1 MSEHSQSDL
10 LPLEAVPAALHEEL
24 TVACQKY
31 LEQPGVDSAA
41 PWPQGLEAADV
52 ARVWACSRFVA
63 RWCIQRPQAWGELA
77 GGGWLSTQPPQQP
90 VAERLREALAGCE
103 DDAAVMRELR
113 GLRNREMVRIAWRDI
128 AGVAELEVTLEDLSA
143 LADGCIDAA
152 LDYAHQH
159 LAQKYGEPRSRE
171 GEPQRLVVVGM
182 GKLGGRELNF
192 SSDIDLILAFPE
204 AGQTD
209 GARCLD
215 NEVFFTRVGQKL
227 VSLLNERTA
236 DGFVFRVDTRLRP
249 FGDSGPLVLSF
260 AGMEAYYETHGRAW
274 ERYAL
279 IKARPVAGDRE
290 QGEVLMSL
298 LRPFVYRR
306 YLDYGSIESL
316 RELKQMIERE
326 VKRKGLEHNIK
337 LGRGGI
343 REVEFVGQVF
353 QLIRGGHDRGMQIRR
368 IIPVIQRLGERGL
381 LAPHMVRHLDAA
393 YRFLRVVENRL
404 QQLDDQQV
412 HELPDDPLE
421 QTRLAYAADCENWE
435 ELSRRLR
442 VHREHV
448 AQEFS
453 QVFESPQTEEDN
465 GEDQEL
471 LSLWEQSLD
480 EERALE
486 VLAET
491 GMEAPAEALRRLQ
504 ALHDGGLYRNLT
516 ETARGRLARLMPLL
530 IGAAGA
536 TRWPDRALERLL
548 GIIESIARRSNY
560 LMLLAENPMTLSQLS
575 RLVSASPWIAAQ
587 IARYPVLLDE
597 LLDARTLY
605 QPPEREALGEE
616 LDELLANC
624 EDLEEQMDMLRRFR
638 GASVLRVAAA
648 DVVGNMPLMRVS
660 DYLTEI
666 AEVILERVLT
676 LAWQQVSERYG
687 EPWCRD
693 GDELRPARFAIIGYG
708 KLGGLELGYGSDLD
722 LVFLHDSQGE
732 AQMTRGAREVDNP
745 VFFARLAQRL
755 VHLLSTPTAAGVVY
769 ETDLRLRPSGD
780 AGMLVNSVESF
791 RDYQLQKAWTWEHQ
805 ALVRARVVGGDE
817 FIAEDFAGVR
827 AEVLAQ
833 TRDVAELRREV
844 REMRERMRSNL
855 DRSVEELFD
864 LKQGAGGIA
873 DIEFVVQYGVLAWA
887 KKYPAV
893 LEVTDNIRLLET
905 FAGHD
910 LLPRDDCAFLI
921 RAYRAYRSRLHECSL
936 QEAPEQVSVAEM
948 EDFREGV
955 SRIWRE
961 LLEAE

>member
-1 MSEHSQSDL
+1 MSGDNQPHR
-10 LPLEAVPAALHEEL
+10 LPLEDVPEALHEEL
-24 TVACQKY
+24 RVACDHY
-31 LEQPGVDSAA
+31 LEQPGVDASA
-41 PWPQGLEAADV
+41 PWPQGLSAATV
-52 ARVWACSRFVA
+52 ARVWASSRFVA
-63 RWCIQRPQAWGELA
+63 RWCVQHPDAWHELA
-77 GGGWLSTQPPQQP
+77 AGGWLSAQAPEQP
-90 VAERLREALAGCE
+90 VSERLRAALADCE
-103 DDAAVMRELR
+103 DDTAVMRALR
-113 GLRNREMVRIAWRDI
+113 VLRNREMVRIAWRDI
-128 AGVAELEVTLEDLSA
+128 AGEAPLEATLEDLSA

-152 LDYAHQH
+152 LAWAHEV
-159 LAQKYGEPRSRE
+159 LAQKHGQPRSRD
-171 GEPQRLVVVGM
+171 GEPQQLVVVGM

-204 AGQTD
+204 AGETD
-209 GARCLD
+209 GERCLD
-215 NEVFFTRVGQKL
+215 NEVFFTRVGRKL

-279 IKARPVAGDRE
+279 IKARPVAGDLE
-290 QGEVLMSL
+290 QGEVLMTL

-326 VKRKGLEHNIK
+326 VRRKGLEHNIK
-337 LGRGGI
+337 LGSGGI

-381 LAPHMVRHLDAA
+381 LAPHMVQHLDAA

-412 HELPDDPLE
+412 HELPDDPVE
-421 QTRLAYAADCENWE
+421 QTRLAYAAGCKSWD
-435 ELSRRLR
+435 ELSRQLR
-442 VHREHV
+442 VHRQHV
-448 AQEFS
+448 SQEFS

-465 GEDQEL
+465 GEDQDL
-471 LSLWEQSLD
+471 LALWEQSLD
-480 EERALE
+480 ASRALE
-486 VLAET
+486 VLTGT
-491 GMEAPAEALRRLQ
+491 GMAAPEEALRRLQ
-504 ALHDGGLYRNLT
+504 ALHDSGMYRNLT
-516 ETARGRLARLMPLL
+516 ETARSRLARLMPLL

-548 GIIESIARRSNY
+548 GIIEAVARRSNY
-560 LMLLAENPMTLSQLS
+560 LMLLAENPMALSQLS
-575 RLVSASPWIAAQ
+575 RLVAASPWIAAQ

-605 QPPEREALGEE
+605 HPPDRDTLTAE
-616 LDELLANC
+616 LDEQLANC

-648 DVVGNMPLMRVS
+648 DIVGNMPLMRVS

-666 AEVILERVLT
+666 AEVIVERALV

-687 EPWCRD
+687 EPYCRD

-722 LVFLHDSQGE
+722 LVFLHDSRGE
-732 AQMTRGAREVDNP
+732 AQMTRGAREVDNA

-755 VHLLSTPTAAGVVY
+755 AHLLSTPTAAGVVY

-780 AGMLVNSVESF
+780 AGMLVNSVEAF

-805 ALVRARVVGGDE
+805 ALVRGRVVGGDRH
-817 FIAEDFAGVR
+817 IAEAFAEVR

-833 TRDVAELRREV
+833 TRDTASLRREV
-844 REMRERMRSNL
+844 REMRERMRTNL
-855 DRSVEELFD
+855 DRSTEALFD

-887 KKYPAV
+887 KDYPAV
-893 LEVTDNIRLLET
+893 LEVTDNIRLLEA
-905 FAGHD
+905 FASHD

-921 RAYRAYRSRLHECSL
+921 RAYRAYRARVHECSL
-936 QEAPEQVSVAEM
+936 QEAPEQVPVAEM
-948 EDFREGV
+948 DDFREGV

-961 LLEAE
+961 LLEAD

>member
-1 MSEHSQSDL
+1 MPGDNQSHP
-10 LPLEAVPAALHEEL
+10 LPLEGVPEVLHEEL
-24 TVACQKY
+24 VVAGQQY

-41 PWPQGLEAADV
+41 PWPQGVDGATV
-52 ARVWACSRFVA
+52 AKVWACSRFVT
-63 RWCIQRPQAWGELA
+63 RWCIQHPEDWAALA
-77 GGGWLSTQPPQQP
+77 AGGWLSEQPPEQP
-90 VAERLREALAGCE
+90 VAERLREALAECE
-103 DDAAVMRELR
+103 DDAAVMRTLR
-113 GLRNREMVRIAWRDI
+113 VFRNREMVRIAWRDI
-128 AGVAELEVTLEDLSA
+128 AGVAPLEQTLEALSA
-143 LADGCIDAA
+143 LADACIDAA
-152 LDYAHQH
+152 LDYAHTS
-159 LAQKYGEPRSRE
+159 LAKKYGEPCSRE

-192 SSDIDLILAFPE
+192 SSDIDLILSFPE
-204 AGQTD
+204 PGQTD
-209 GARCLD
+209 GERCLD

-227 VSLLNERTA
+227 VSLLNERTG

-260 AGMEAYYETHGRAW
+260 ASMEAYYETHGRAW

-279 IKARPVAGDRE
+279 IKARPVAGDLE
-290 QGEVLMSL
+290 QGEALMTL

-343 REVEFVGQVF
+343 REVEFIGQVF

-381 LAPHMVRHLDAA
+381 LAAHMVQHLDAA
-393 YRFLRVVENRL
+393 YRFLRRVENRL

-412 HELPDDPLE
+412 HELPDDPPE
-421 QTRLAYAADCENWE
+421 QARLAFGSGCTDWDTLASE
-435 ELSRRLR
+435 LR

-465 GEDQEL
+465 GEDQDL

-480 EERALE
+480 QDRALE
-486 VLAET
+486 VLTEA
-491 GMEAPAEALRRLQ
+491 GMQAPEESLRRLQ
-504 ALHDGGLYRNLT
+504 ALHDSGLYRNLT
-516 ETARGRLARLMPLL
+516 ETARSRLARLMPLL

-536 TRWPDRALERLL
+536 TRWPDQALGRLL
-548 GIIESIARRSNY
+548 GIIEAIARRSNY
-560 LMLLAENPMTLSQLS
+560 LILLAENPMALSQLA
-575 RLVSASPWIAAQ
+575 RLVAASPWIAAQ

-597 LLDARTLY
+597 LLDTRTLY
-605 QPPEREALGEE
+605 HPPDRETLGEE
-616 LDELLANC
+616 LDEQLANC

-648 DVVGNMPLMRVS
+648 DIVGNMPLMRVS

-666 AEVILERVLT
+666 AEVILERVLAM
-676 LAWQQVSERYG
+676 AWQQVSERYG
-687 EPWCRD
+687 EPYCRD
-693 GDELRPARFAIIGYG
+693 GDEPRPARFAIIAYG

-722 LVFLHDSQGE
+722 LVFVHDSRGE
-732 AQMTRGAREVDNP
+732 GQMTRGAREVDNP

-780 AGMLVNSVESF
+780 AGMLVHSVEAF
-791 RDYQLQKAWTWEHQ
+791 REYQLQKAWTWEHQ
-805 ALVRARVVGGDE
+805 ALARARVVGGDAH
-817 FIAEDFAGVR
+817 IAVDFAEVR
-827 AEVLAQ
+827 AEVLGQA
-833 TRDVAELRREV
+833 RDLAGLKREV
-844 REMRERMRSNL
+844 REMRERMRGNL
-855 DRSVEELFD
+855 DRSKDDLFD

-873 DIEFVVQYGVLAWA
+873 DIEFMVQYGVLAWA
-887 KKYPAV
+887 KDYPAV

-905 FAGHD
+905 FASHD

-921 RAYRAYRSRLHECSL
+921 RAYRAYRAQVHECSL
-936 QEAPEQVSVAEM
+936 QEAPERVPVAEM
-948 EDFREGV
+948 QDYREGV
-955 SRIWRE
+955 RRIWRE
-961 LLEAE
+961 LLETD